1 MKSKKITI
9 FTCSRSDFGILTKLC
24 DRLEKSKKINLHL
37 LISGTHFS
45 RKFGYSINEI
55 NNKNYKKKFYIKN
68 ISFKKNKEINITN
81 SSKNLFI
88 GAANYLSKEL
98 PESIVLLGDRYEVLI
113 VASAAYIIGV
123 PIIHLHGGELTEG
136 STDDSIRHAVSKMS
150 IFHFVSTKKSK
161 KRLMLMG
168 ESPNSI
174 NVVGALAYEDFREKK
189 ILSLNQVKRKIGFN
203 LNKKK
208 ILVTIHPDPCS
219 IKQMK
224 KNVEIILNSLK
235 KFNKASI
242 IFTSPGGDLKSFQI
256 IKMIKNFVKKNK
268 NSKLI
273 LSAGFNLYQ
282 SLIYHVDCVLGNS
295 SSGIIEAPFYK
306 TYSLN
311 IGGRQKGREF
321 PNSVLSC
328 GYEKKEIERNIG
340 KILNKTKIIKVIN
353 PYYSNKWASK
363 EILKF
368 LIKFKKQRYPIKKF
382 NNLISNKLFTNI

>member
-1 MKSKKITI
+1 M
-9 FTCSRSDFGILTKLC
+9 
-24 DRLEKSKKINLHL
+24 
-37 LISGTHFS
+37 
-45 RKFGYSINEI
+45 
-55 NNKNYKKKFYIKN
+55 
-68 ISFKKNKEINITN
+68 
-81 SSKNLFI
+81 
-88 GAANYLSKEL
+88 
-98 PESIVLLGDRYEVLI
+98 LGDRYEVLI